1 MPKYGRARKTPNP
14 NSMVVKRQLN
24 AFTRNQPASIQ
35 VLRAELAAGG
45 IGGVK
50 GEGGTK
56 LTLGDSV
63 VNDNNG
69 NITIKSNTSSESK
82 VSAVNN
88 LN

>member
-1 MPKYGRARKTPNP
+1 MPRYGRARKTPNP

-24 AFTRNQPASIQ
+24 EFRRNQPASIQ
-35 VLRAELAAGG
+35 VLRAELQEGG
-45 IGGVK
+45 LGGVS
-50 GEGGTK
+50 GEGGAK

-82 VSAVNN
+82 VSAINN